1 MTKLRHYFGE
11 INMTWAKVIILALA
25 TAVYT
30 AVVNLIPIFSDTSF
44 SDIAADLDGWFL
56 FALFIIM
63 NSRTWKEASI
73 KTFIFFLISQPLIY
87 LIEVPWLG
95 WGVFGYYKYWFI
107 FTLLTLPGAAIAF
120 LVKKENWLSVLV
132 LSVAT
137 CFLSFESVNYLKTA
151 LTVFPRHL
159 LSAIFSLALAIFFII
174 CFLKDNKKKIVALLL
189 VTIVFLGS
197 LFYYG
202 VGFGGKST
210 EIVLDEG
217 TWTCE
222 VQDESIISCEMTDGN
237 HAKLTLKT
245 AGNSFVTFTNE
256 NGEKVE
262 YLATVSG
269 YDIWLDE
276 MTDLE

>member
-63 NSRTWKEASI
+63 NSKTWKEASI

>member
-1 MTKLRHYFGE
+1 MTKIRHYFGE
-11 INMTWAKVIILALA
+11 LNLTWPKVIIFSIIAGA
-25 TAVYT
+25 YT
-30 AVVNLIPIFSDTSF
+30 AIVNLIPALYDTSF
-44 SDIAADLDGWFL
+44 QDIAVDLDGWFL
-56 FALFIIM
+56 FAMLIIM
-63 NSRTWKEASI
+63 NSKTWKEASL
-73 KTFIFFLISQPLIY
+73 KTFVFFLISQPLVY
-87 LIEVPWLG
+87 LIEVPFEG
-95 WGVFGYYKYWFI
+95 WEIFGYYKYWFI

-137 CFLSFESVNYLKTA
+137 CFLAFESVNYLKTV

-276 MTDLE
+276 MTD